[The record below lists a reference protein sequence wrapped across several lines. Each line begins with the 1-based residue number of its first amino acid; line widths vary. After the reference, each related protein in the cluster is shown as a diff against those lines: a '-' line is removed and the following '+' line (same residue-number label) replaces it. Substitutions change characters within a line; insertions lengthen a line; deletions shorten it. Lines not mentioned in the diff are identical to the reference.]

1 MKLRTSS
8 IKLIIAEV
16 FLCLL
21 LLPLISYA
29 ENKSSL
35 TNMYVFDDISC
46 GAWAQSADNPNT
58 RQVYTQWF
66 RGFLS
71 GYNYG
76 DEKYT
81 VNTNINATT
90 ISLFIDKYCRE
101 NPLLPFTSGALLLTK
116 ELRTKK

>member
-1 MKLRTSS
+1 MKLRTSTV
-8 IKLIIAEV
+8 KLIIAEV

-21 LLPLISYA
+21 LLPLISYS
-29 ENKSSL
+29 ENKGIIKML
-35 TNMYVFDDISC
+35 VFDDNSC
-46 GAWAQSADNPNT
+46 GAWSQTADDPNT
-58 RQVYTQWF
+58 RQAYTQWF

-81 VNTNINATT
+81 VNTNINAAT
-90 ISLFIDKYCRE
+90 ITLFIDKYCRE
-101 NPLLPFTSGALLLTK
+101 NPLLPFTSAAFPLTK

>member
-21 LLPLISYA
+21 LLPLTSYS
-29 ENKSSL
+29 ETKNIF
-35 TNMYVFDDISC
+35 NMHVFDDNSC
-46 GAWAQSADNPNT
+46 GAWVQSAEAPNT
-58 RQVYTQWF
+58 RQVYIQWF

-81 VNTNINATT
+81 VNTNINAAT
-90 ISLFIDKYCRE
+90 ITLFIDKYCRE
-101 NPLLPFTSGALLLTK
+101 NPLMHFTSASLQLTK
-116 ELRTKK
+116 ELRTRK

>member
-21 LLPLISYA
+21 LLPLTSYS
-29 ENKSSL
+29 ETKNNF
-35 TNMYVFDDISC
+35 NMLIFDDNSC
-46 GAWAQSADNPNT
+46 GAWVQSANDPNI

-76 DEKYT
+76 DEKYSI
-81 VNTNINATT
+81 NSNINAST
-90 ISLFIDKYCRE
+90 ITLYIDKFCRE
-101 NPLLPFTSGALLLTK
+101 NPLLNFPAASISLTK